1 MTTKL
6 KKWILED
13 EDEYDCEEYDE
24 KDSEWDEDDDEEVE
38 LKPMTPQERVI
49 SLLKGGFENRCGISF
64 DEFIQVYNELLEHN
78 PEKLI

>member
-6 KKWILED
+6 KKWTLED

-24 KDSEWDEDDDEEVE
+24 KDSDWDDEEEEVE

-49 SLLKGGFENRCGISF
+49 NLLKGGFENRCGISF

>member
-6 KKWILED
+6 RKWIIEE
-13 EDEYDCEEYDE
+13 EDEYDCEEFDE
-24 KDSEWDEDDDEEVE
+24 KDSDWDDEEEEVE

-49 SLLKGGFENRCGISF
+49 NLLKGGFESRCGISF
-64 DEFIQVYNELLEHN
+64 DEFIKVYNDLLEHS